1 MIARRGPLIAL
12 TALLLAACSGGPGA
26 APTDSPTRTAT
37 SPSPTTTPATDAVPT
52 PTATATDA
60 APTPTATATTGATSS
75 GAAYLQLLALVP
87 PAIANTCMEFDP
99 TSFQALAV
107 AICTPKFAV
116 DPDHYV
122 DDAWYFWFDA
132 DFKALDAWANEWER
146 MGEPAFAECSEGPST
161 NLYYV
166 DGEAVGRIVCGPAP
180 DAGGLAAWW
189 YDDREIVVKVR
200 LFEGTYEDL
209 ADLVGLVAVRP

>member
-1 MIARRGPLIAL
+1 MMQSLG
-12 TALLLAACSGGPGA
+12 TLLLASFVVACSGSAPVPTPA
-26 APTDSPTRTAT
+26 VPAPTPPSAATVPPSVAPPTSDAIAT
-37 SPSPTTTPATDAVPT
+37 VQPPPT
-52 PTATATDA
+52 PTATI
-60 APTPTATATTGATSS
+60 TAGSTSS

-87 PAIANTCMEFDP
+87 PAIANTCTEFDP

-107 AICTPKFAV
+107 AICTPEFAV

-132 DFKALDAWANEWER
+132 DWKALDAWANEWER
-146 MGEPAFAECSEGPST
+146 MGEPAFAECSEGPAT

-180 DAGGLAAWW
+180 DGGGLAAWW

-209 ADLVGLVAVRP
+209 ASLVSVVAAQP